1 MGVFSNFDVCGSM
14 SIPSLRGARY
24 FVLFIDDYNGFE
36 LVFCIK
42 SKAKIL
48 ECKFQKSGGKKPI
61 HNKKCYG
68 EFQE

>member
-24 FVLFIDDYNGFE
+24 FMLFIDDYNGFE

-42 SKAKIL
+42 SKVKNLNAS
-48 ECKFQKSGGKKPI
+48 FKKV
-61 HNKKCYG
+61 
-68 EFQE
+68 